1 VTLATEAND
10 RSGPGLGALIAIV
23 GVGGLMVGALTS
35 VGQGSLPEALG
46 SLANSAGSWSLA
58 AFVLTLA
65 NRVPWRGAILGAL
78 ALAAMV
84 VGYAVA
90 TEMRGFPMSM
100 RLVAFWGLA
109 ALTVGP
115 ALGVGAAWTRG
126 PDLTRRAL
134 AAGLLGGILIGEA
147 AYGLTVV
154 ADTTSP
160 AYWIVQA
167 LTGVVIVVGSCAWR
181 LRTSTPILVC
191 LASTA
196 VVAVAFYVAYVA
208 APVVLLSG

>member
-1 VTLATEAND
+1 
-10 RSGPGLGALIAIV
+10 
-23 GVGGLMVGALTS
+23 
-35 VGQGSLPEALG
+35 
-46 SLANSAGSWSLA
+46 
-58 AFVLTLA
+58 
-65 NRVPWRGAILGAL
+65 
-78 ALAAMV
+78 
-84 VGYAVA
+84 
-90 TEMRGFPMSM
+90 
-100 RLVAFWGLA
+100 
-109 ALTVGP
+109 
-115 ALGVGAAWTRG
+115 
-126 PDLTRRAL
+126 
-134 AAGLLGGILIGEA
+134 
-147 AYGLTVV
+147 V